1 MKLHYRKAGEGRP
14 LIILHGLFGSS
25 DNWQTLGK
33 QFSEQGFEVYLT
45 DLRNHGRS
53 PHSDEWNYK
62 AMSEDILELLDD
74 NSIGKASII
83 GHSMGGKAAMQLAAD
98 HPSRIEKLVV
108 ADISPRKYAH
118 TQRDVVEALQAVD
131 LDSVTS
137 RKEAEEILSEGIT
150 DFGTKQFL
158 LKNLYWKEGE
168 KERLAWRFN
177 LDVIARDIDVVSEA
191 LEVSGKIN
199 VPTLFLRGSKSHYI
213 PDEDIPLIK
222 ELFSGSEI
230 TTIANAGH
238 WLHAEQPQAFF
249 DAVMEFLK
257 G

>member
-1 MKLHYRKAGEGRP
+1 MKLHYRKAGEGQP

-33 QFSEQGFEVYLT
+33 QFADKGFTVFLT

-62 AMSEDILELLDD
+62 VMSEDLLELLDD
-74 NSIGKASII
+74 NGLDRVNII
-83 GHSMGGKAAMQLAAD
+83 GHSMGGKAAMQFAA
-98 HPSRIEKLVV
+98 HHAARIKKLVV
-108 ADISPRKYAH
+108 ADIAPKKYPH
-118 TQRDVVEALQAVD
+118 SQRDVVEALQAVD

-158 LKNLYWKEGE
+158 LKNLYWKEEE

-177 LDVIARDIDVVSEA
+177 LDVIARDIDVVSEGLNA
-191 LEVSGKIN
+191 PGTID
-199 VPTLFLRGSKSHYI
+199 VPTLFVRGSKSHYI
-213 PDEDIPLIK
+213 LDEDIPSIK
-222 ELFSGSEI
+222 ELFPGAEVK
-230 TTIANAGH
+230 TIDNAGH

-257 G
+257 K